1 MTVNLTYISQEKC
14 IINHI
19 VGILLFFPTQNILSL
34 WCQRKAKIH
43 FSSSPGTKSVFINL
57 KYIKVSLIKNTK
69 LAHSFEKEDSAV
81 LRRLADFKVPD
92 NVQACQM
99 LKIKDRE
106 TTMWT
111 LLHV

>member
-14 IINHI
+14 VINHI

-69 LAHSFEKEDSAV
+69 LAHSFEKRTVQSSAD
-81 LRRLADFKVPD
+81 LQTSKSL
-92 NVQACQM
+92 
-99 LKIKDRE
+99 
-106 TTMWT
+106 TTCKPAKC
-111 LLHV
+111 